1 MKMKK
6 LSMDEQT
13 MEQARRMLVA
23 VTGMVVVV
31 ALGFAVKPVI
41 QERLPI
47 EPSEAVSAEVGIEQE
62 GDYQPAEQ
70 SIATFRDERSR
81 SRSVTV
87 AQLNAIIDDESTD
100 DQTRRE
106 AQQAL
111 MDSMARSEQE
121 TAIEGL
127 TAALGFESCV
137 ASVGSDSC
145 TVVVKASSLTRQ
157 QAAQILD
164 VACRETGML
173 SGSIKVIPV
182 E

>member
-1 MKMKK
+1 
-6 LSMDEQT
+6 
-13 MEQARRMLVA
+13 MLVA

-41 QERLPI
+41 QEMNM
-47 EPSEAVSAEVGIEQE
+47 EPSEAVSADAGIEQE
-62 GDYQPAEQ
+62 SDYQPAEQ

>member
-1 MKMKK
+1 MKIKRPEVDQK
-6 LSMDEQT
+6 TL
-13 MEQARRMLVA
+13 EQAQRMLIGI
-23 VTGMVVVV
+23 TGIVVVV
-31 ALGFAVKPVI
+31 ALGFAAKPLLDQQILQV
-41 QERLPI
+41 
-47 EPSEAVSAEVGIEQE
+47 SSAAVEQAE

-70 SIATFRDERSR
+70 SIATFRDERTR
-81 SRSVTV
+81 ARSVTS
-87 AQLNAIIDDESTD
+87 AQLSAIIDDPTTD
-100 DQTRRE
+100 DATRRE

-111 MDSMARSEQE
+111 MDSVLRAEQE

-127 TAALGFESCV
+127 TVALGFDGCV

-145 TVVVKASSLTRQ
+145 TVVVRAQSLSRQ

-182 E
+182 Q

>member
-6 LSMDEQT
+6 LNLDEKT
-13 MEQARRMLVA
+13 MEQARHMLVA
-23 VTGMVVVV
+23 VTGVVVVV
-31 ALGFAVKPVI
+31 AMGFAVRPVVEQKI
-41 QERLPI
+41 HQR
-47 EPSEAVSAEVGIEQE
+47 EAQLASAMVEESDE
-62 GDYQPAEQ
+62 SAYQPAEQ
-70 SIATFRDERSR
+70 SIATFRDERTR

-87 AQLNAIIDDESTD
+87 AQLNAIIEDESTD
-100 DQTRRE
+100 EQTRRE

-111 MDSMARSEQE
+111 MMSMERSEQE

-127 TAALGFESCV
+127 TTALGFESCV
-137 ASVGSDSC
+137 ASVGDDTC
-145 TVVVKASSLTRQ
+145 TVIVKAASLTRQ